1 MSPCLP
7 EIYAQ
12 SYKDEQ
18 NLEMR
23 CLCIN
28 SNTKDIEKRKEDGYC
43 LSTGIALSLDNYQI
57 WPQRVPGRF
66 ERPEIEGKTHRMLL
80 FFNHTPLDRSLIN
93 SKWPPWAKH

>member
-28 SNTKDIEKRKEDGYC
+28 SNTKDIEKRKENGY
-43 LSTGIALSLDNYQI
+43 
-57 WPQRVPGRF
+57 
-66 ERPEIEGKTHRMLL
+66 
-80 FFNHTPLDRSLIN
+80 
-93 SKWPPWAKH
+93 

>member
-18 NLEMR
+18 NLEIG

-28 SNTKDIEKRKEDGYC
+28 SNTKVLEKEIGNKLPEVRFAPPITAGGSVK
-43 LSTGIALSLDNYQI
+43 SL
-57 WPQRVPGRF
+57 PVV
-66 ERPEIEGKTHRMLL
+66 
-80 FFNHTPLDRSLIN
+80 
-93 SKWPPWAKH
+93 

>member
-28 SNTKDIEKRKEDGYC
+28 SNTKDIEKRKENGYC
-43 LSTGIALSLDNYQI
+43 VSTGIALSLEDLKGQ
-57 WPQRVPGRF
+57 
-66 ERPEIEGKTHRMLL
+66 KL
-80 FFNHTPLDRSLIN
+80 
-93 SKWPPWAKH
+93 KAKHIACYCFSTTPHSIEV

>member
-18 NLEMR
+18 NLEIR

-28 SNTKDIEKRKEDGYC
+28 LNKKGIGKRNWQQAG
-43 LSTGIALSLDNYQI
+43 
-57 WPQRVPGRF
+57 PGVRF
-66 ERPEIEGKTHRMLL
+66 V
-80 FFNHTPLDRSLIN
+80 S
-93 SKWPPWAKH
+93 